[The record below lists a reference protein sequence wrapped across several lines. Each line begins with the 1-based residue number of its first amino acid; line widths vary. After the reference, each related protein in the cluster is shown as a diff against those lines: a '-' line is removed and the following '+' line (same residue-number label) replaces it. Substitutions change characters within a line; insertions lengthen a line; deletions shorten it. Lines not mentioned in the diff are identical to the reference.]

1 MTDFAPFRLQIGTRL
16 GKLSLCGS
24 EQLFFIYL
32 LQPEEEGI
40 IGGALH
46 EPDQRDPVSL
56 LHLAHCQAS
65 QLLFQI
71 YSAEQAVRR
80 LSEGQVGRGVAFAKY
95 AWKKCLTGIYSES
108 V

>member
-46 EPDQRDPVSL
+46 EPNQRDPVAL

-65 QLLFQI
+65 QLFQI
-71 YSAEQAVRR
+71 YFAEQAVRR
-80 LSEGQVGRGVAFAKY
+80 LSEGQVGRGVA
-95 AWKKCLTGIYSES
+95 
-108 V
+108 

>member
-1 MTDFAPFRLQIGTRL
+1 M
-16 GKLSLCGS
+16 
-24 EQLFFIYL
+24 
-32 LQPEEEGI
+32 QPEEEGI

-46 EPDQRDPVSL
+46 EPNQRDPVAL

-65 QLLFQI
+65 QLFQI
-71 YSAEQAVRR
+71 YFAEQAVRR

-95 AWKKCLTGIYSES
+95 AWKKCLTGSYSES